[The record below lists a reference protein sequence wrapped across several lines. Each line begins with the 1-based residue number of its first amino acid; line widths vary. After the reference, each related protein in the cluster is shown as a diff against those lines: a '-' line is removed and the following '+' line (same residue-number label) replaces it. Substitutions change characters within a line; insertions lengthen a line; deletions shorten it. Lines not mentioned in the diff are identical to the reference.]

1 MKIITPVILCGG
13 SGTRLWPLSRTNY
26 PKQFIKFNDD
36 FTLFQKTIIRLQL
49 LSNKFFSINEV
60 LIMTNEKNRYLVVEQ
75 LEKININLKFR
86 IILEPISLNTA
97 PSLTLASLAAPDSN
111 LVVLPSDHYIK
122 NDKTFKSAIHK
133 SIRYLED
140 NCIFLLGAKPTSI
153 SSSYGYI
160 IYLSLIH
167 I

>member
-60 LIMTNEKNRYLVVEQ
+60 LIMTNEKNRYLVLEQ
-75 LEKININLKFR
+75 LEKINFNLKFR

-111 LVVLPSDHYIK
+111 LIVLPSCLLYTSPSPRDVEESRMPS
-122 NDKTFKSAIHK
+122 SA
-133 SIRYLED
+133 
-140 NCIFLLGAKPTSI
+140 
-153 SSSYGYI
+153 
-160 IYLSLIH
+160 
-167 I
+167 

>member
-1 MKIITPVILCGG
+1 MKMITPVILCGG

-26 PKQFIKFNDD
+26 PKQFIKINDD

-60 LIMTNEKNRYLVVEQ
+60 LIMTNEKNRYLVLEQ

-111 LVVLPSDHYIK
+111 LIVLPSDH
-122 NDKTFKSAIHK
+122 
-133 SIRYLED
+133 
-140 NCIFLLGAKPTSI
+140 
-153 SSSYGYI
+153 
-160 IYLSLIH
+160 
-167 I
+167 